1 MVRVVLVTCPPE
13 RASEIAGHL
22 LTQRVCACVNILPSI
37 TSRYWWEGRLESA
50 EESLLIIKCDAAQVD
65 AVVAQVKE
73 VHPYEVPEVV
83 ALPVDGG
90 NRDYL
95 DWVRSAPR
103 TGGAAPKPSP
113 DAQPAVP
120 ASTPAPAPAQDD
132 SPFAALEEIDRAFTP
147 AVGANTMVMV
157 AAGAVPA
164 PKPGRVQSLSP
175 SEAFRQILGSVPEP
189 SAEVRARAGRLRIVL
204 IGPPGAGKGTQAKLL
219 AARYGLRH
227 ISPGDIILKAVR
239 GGTEFGRRAQEYTK
253 AGRLVPDEEVNALVQ
268 QYLGALG
275 ESGCVLDGFPRTL
288 AQAESLA
295 ATMKPD
301 CVFYINAPQEVLID
315 RLTKRSYCDCG
326 AAYGPARP
334 PAKAGVCDVCGGKL
348 FQRDDDQPRHVLTR
362 LDEYNSKTRE
372 LLRFYRDR
380 LRPVDASQTMGDIFR
395 QLCKLL
401 EK

>member
-1 MVRVVLVTCPPE
+1 MIKVILVTCPPE
-13 RASEIAGHL
+13 RASEVAGHL
-22 LTQRVCACVNILPSI
+22 LTQRACACVNMVPSI

-50 EESLLIIKCDAAQVD
+50 EESLLIIKCDEAQIDGVI
-65 AVVAQVKE
+65 AGVKE

-83 ALPVDGG
+83 VLDVTGG
-90 NRDYL
+90 NPDYL
-95 DWVRSAPR
+95 EWVRSAPS
-103 TGGAAPKPSP
+103 TGGSAPKPSP
-113 DAQPAVP
+113 EPEP
-120 ASTPAPAPAQDD
+120 GAPAADD

-157 AAGAVPA
+157 AAGATAA
-164 PKPGRVQSLSP
+164 PRPGRAQSLSP
-175 SEAFRQILGSVPEP
+175 SEAFREILASVPEP
-189 SAEVRARAGRLRIVL
+189 AAELRAHVGRLKVVL
-204 IGPPGAGKGTQAKLL
+204 LGPPGAGKGTQAKLL

-239 GGTEFGRRAQEYTK
+239 GGTEFGKRAQEFTK
-253 AGRLVPDEEVNALVQ
+253 AGRLVPDEEVNALVR

-275 ESGCVLDGFPRTL
+275 DSGCVLDGFPRTL
-288 AQAESLA
+288 SQAESLA
-295 ATMKPD
+295 GAAQPD

-334 PAKAGVCDVCGGKL
+334 PTKAGVCDVCGGKL

-380 LRPVDASQTMGDIFR
+380 LRPVDASQTMGEIFR

-401 EK
+401 EKA